1 MLGKRPEA
9 DGVVGIGGWEDR
21 TGGPS
26 GAPTLGNFLYGDQA
40 KCFHS
45 PLEGGFTYTF
55 PGRCQF
61 SPVHWRW
68 ALWAGA
74 RGRSGRA
81 CGLLLV
87 AGGTGA
93 TRPQVLSVQLSLKPL
108 IGQVS
113 LKRKT
118 ISKEIDKCERKR

>member
-1 MLGKRPEA
+1 METKRSVSTAPWKEGSRTPSLG
-9 DGVVGIGGWEDR
+9 VGSFR
-21 TGGPS
+21 LCTGGRP
-26 GAPTLGNFLYGDQA
+26 PEWVLG
-40 KCFHS
+40 
-45 PLEGGFTYTF
+45 
-55 PGRCQF
+55 
-61 SPVHWRW
+61 
-68 ALWAGA
+68 
-74 RGRSGRA
+74 GRSGRA

-118 ISKEIDKCERKR
+118 ISKEIDKCEKKEINSRKICRIMLFGRK

>member
-1 MLGKRPEA
+1 M
-9 DGVVGIGGWEDR
+9 
-21 TGGPS
+21 
-26 GAPTLGNFLYGDQA
+26 
-40 KCFHS
+40 
-45 PLEGGFTYTF
+45 YTF
-55 PGRCQF
+55 PGHWQL
-61 SPVHWRW
+61 SPVHWRSSP
-68 ALWAGA
+68 WAGA
-74 RGRSGRA
+74 LGRSGRA

-118 ISKEIDKCERKR
+118 ISKEIDKCEKKR